1 MTTIVWDGTT
11 LATDSLIS
19 VNGSTYNHAQKLF
32 QLDNG
37 EWVAFAGEQQGWWEV
52 MEWLNAGSPRH
63 DKPHVS
69 RIEMIIAGQNGVFEM
84 FDRLVRMPVTGPIA
98 YGTGWKWALAAMDH
112 GKNAIEAVEYATTRD
127 HDTGGN
133 IQSVEILAL
142 PRSLYEPL
150 GTAMHEV
157 TAPAVA

>member
-37 EWVAFAGEQQGWWEV
+37 EWVAFAGEQQEWWEV
-52 MEWLNAGSPRH
+52 LEWLNAGAPRN

-69 RIEMIIAGQNGVFEM
+69 RVEMIIAGPDGVFEM
-84 FDRLVRMPVTGPIA
+84 FNKLVRIPVKGPVA
-98 YGTGWKWALAAMDH
+98 YGTGWKWALAAIDH
-112 GKNAIEAVEYATTRD
+112 GKSAVEAVEYAMTRD
-127 HDTGGN
+127 HDSGGKV
-133 IQSVEILAL
+133 QSVEPAL
-142 PRSLYEPL
+142 KAEVAFETLMHVVEGESA
-150 GTAMHEV
+150 TA
-157 TAPAVA
+157 

>member
-32 QLDNG
+32 RLDNG

-63 DKPHVS
+63 AKPHVS
-69 RIEMIIAGQNGVFEM
+69 RIEMIIVGPDGVFEM

-98 YGTGWKWALAAMDH
+98 YGTGWKWALAAIDH
-112 GKNAIEAVEYATTRD
+112 GKDAVAAVEYAATRD
-127 HDTGGN
+127 HDTGGEV
-133 IQSVEILAL
+133 QAVTPRTQAPVTFDDVMKEAETSVA
-142 PRSLYEPL
+142 
-150 GTAMHEV
+150 
-157 TAPAVA
+157 

>member
-32 QLDNG
+32 RLDNG

-63 DKPHVS
+63 AKPHVT
-69 RIEMIIAGQNGVFEM
+69 RIEMIIVVVWKNELIV
-84 FDRLVRMPVTGPIA
+84 VPMPVMNM
-98 YGTGWKWALAAMDH
+98 WWAQ
-112 GKNAIEAVEYATTRD
+112 TT
-127 HDTGGN
+127 N
-133 IQSVEILAL
+133 EIK
-142 PRSLYEPL
+142 PRKISE
-150 GTAMHEV
+150 
-157 TAPAVA
+157 